1 MEGKR
6 PRRPKSLRAMKE
18 AAETYLQ
25 DCDKAQRF
33 PTVTGLALALGF
45 SGREEMDRFARQE
58 GGQTAALLERACSQV
73 EEETLQ
79 AVYRR
84 DTSSGAR
91 FILQSSFGYG
101 EKAPHEPG
109 PITVRVEGEEG

>member
-1 MEGKR
+1 MNDHVALALLLTLLAGLSTGIGSLIAFAC
-6 PRRPKSLRAMKE
+6 RRTNRKFLS
-18 AAETYLQ
+18 
-25 DCDKAQRF
+25 
-33 PTVTGLALALGF
+33 LALGF

-101 EKAPHEPG
+101 EKASHEPG

>member
-1 MEGKR
+1 MEEKR
-6 PRRPKSLRAMKE
+6 PKRPKSLRALKA
-18 AAETYLQ
+18 AAETYLR
-25 DCDKAQRF
+25 DCDQAQRF

-45 SGREEMDRFARQE
+45 SGREEMERFAARE
-58 GGQTAALLERACSQV
+58 GGPVANLLEWARSHV

-101 EKAPHEPG
+101 EKNTHDPG

>member
-1 MEGKR
+1 MTGKR
-6 PRRPKSLRAMKE
+6 PKRPQSPRAWKAAVEQYLRE
-18 AAETYLQ
+18 
-25 DCDKAQRF
+25 CDQAQRF

-45 SGREEMDRFARQE
+45 SGREEMERFAAKE
-58 GGQTAALLERACSQV
+58 GGSASDWMEWARSLV

-79 AVYRR
+79 AVYRK

-101 EKAPHEPG
+101 EKSPRDPG
-109 PITVRVEGEEG
+109 PITVRVEGEED